1 MAKEVDIF
9 KMIKS
14 RRYTHMALRFLLP
27 KQVRLDLKKISHHVV
42 VNPDEVVE
50 EQQLLR
56 MSTVRIHASVSSVKN
71 KVRPAALASQ
81 DSEVISES
89 LSDNER

>member
-1 MAKEVDIF
+1 
-9 KMIKS
+9 MIKS

-42 VNPDEVVE
+42 VNPDEVME

-56 MSTVRIHASVSSVKN
+56 MSTVKIHASVSSVKD
-71 KVRPAALASQ
+71 KAPAALSSQ
-81 DSEVISES
+81 ESEVISQS
-89 LSDNER
+89 LSDSES

>member
-14 RRYTHMALRFLLP
+14 RRYTHMALQFLLP

-42 VNPDEVVE
+42 VNLDEAVE
-50 EQQLLR
+50 ERQQLR
-56 MSTVRIHASVSSVKN
+56 VSTNKIHPSVSSVKDMA
-71 KVRPAALASQ
+71 PAAPYSQ
-81 DSEVISES
+81 DLEVIF
-89 LSDNER
+89 